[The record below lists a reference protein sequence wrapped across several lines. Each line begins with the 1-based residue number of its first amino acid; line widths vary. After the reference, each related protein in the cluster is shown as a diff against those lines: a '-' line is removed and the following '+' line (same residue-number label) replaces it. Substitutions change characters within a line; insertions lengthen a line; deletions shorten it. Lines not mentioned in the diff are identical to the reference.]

1 MQTTK
6 ILQWLLTF
14 GVLTAFTVHTVGQ
27 VQEQSR
33 LIAFAQ
39 TMEETESVRARLY
52 IVASPVDPSSS
63 IFDRFLERVAGYAM
77 VSEELCSLSE
87 EQYALLADAFTFE
100 ATSVDLGDQT
110 VSVFTLETNTL
121 THADIAAV
129 LDASGE
135 GEVPCT
141 VIEYSG
147 MLLFPA
153 TFQLS

>member
-63 IFDRFLERVAGYAM
+63 IFDRTTPTA
-77 VSEELCSLSE
+77 S
-87 EQYALLADAFTFE
+87 AFGSRIFNAAIPTP
-100 ATSVDLGDQT
+100 QK
-110 VSVFTLETNTL
+110 VFPL
-121 THADIAAV
+121 
-129 LDASGE
+129 
-135 GEVPCT
+135 
-141 VIEYSG
+141 
-147 MLLFPA
+147 
-153 TFQLS
+153 